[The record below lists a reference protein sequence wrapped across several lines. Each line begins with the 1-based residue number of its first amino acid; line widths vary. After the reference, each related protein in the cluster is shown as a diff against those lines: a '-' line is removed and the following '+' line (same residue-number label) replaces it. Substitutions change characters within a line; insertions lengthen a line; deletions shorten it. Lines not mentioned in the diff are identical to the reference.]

1 MTDLAKTVP
10 DKTAPEPAATTSAA
24 VNLAGSKP
32 AKENTWLKRWLIPA
46 LGLLLLLAG
55 IVYFLLPVVLG
66 PKVKV
71 FQLQRGELIQTIVS
85 SGRIETPAR
94 VDIGTQVTGRV
105 ALVPVKEGQTVKA
118 GELLIEL
125 DGSDEKAALMQATAA
140 VHQAEVKLRQFH
152 AQTQPMA
159 EQALAQAQAN
169 LSNVQKQYARTRD
182 LVEQGFVG
190 KAQLDDVQRNLDVAR
205 SQLSNTQL
213 QLQSAKPEGSD
224 YLLASSA
231 LAQARASQ
239 LVAQAKLSHSK
250 ITAIADGV
258 LISRD
263 VERGDIVQPGKLL
276 MTLSPLGLTQLLVQ
290 IDEKN
295 LRYLQLG
302 QSAQATA
309 DAYPGQKF
317 TAQVAYINPGVNA
330 QRGSVDVKLTVAAP
344 PAFLKQDMTVSLEI
358 EVARRKDALS
368 LNAEAIHD
376 AVSVS
381 PWVMLIDHG
390 KAVRRPVTLGVRGDK
405 SVEIKSGLRETDLV
419 LPATGIVLAEG
430 KRVRAQPAK
439 PIVATALTA
448 HP

>member
-1 MTDLAKTVP
+1 M
-10 DKTAPEPAATTSAA
+10 
-24 VNLAGSKP
+24 
-32 AKENTWLKRWLIPA
+32 
-46 LGLLLLLAG
+46 
-55 IVYFLLPVVLG
+55 
-66 PKVKV
+66 
-71 FQLQRGELIQTIVS
+71 
-85 SGRIETPAR
+85 
-94 VDIGTQVTGRV
+94 
-105 ALVPVKEGQTVKA
+105 KA

-125 DGSDEKAALMQATAA
+125 DGSDEKAALVQASAA
-140 VHQAEVKLRQFH
+140 VRQAEVKLRQFH

-159 EQALAQAQAN
+159 EQTLAQTQAN

-182 LVEQGFVG
+182 LVAQGFVG

-205 SQLSNTQL
+205 SQLSSAQL

-231 LAQARASQ
+231 LEQAHASQ
-239 LVAQAKLSHSK
+239 LVAQAKLDHSK
-250 ITAIADGV
+250 IMAIADGV

-263 VERGDIVQPGKLL
+263 VERGDIVQPGKVL
-276 MTLSPLGLTQLLVQ
+276 MTLSPVGLTQLLVQ

-317 TAQVAYINPGVNA
+317 TAQVVYINPGVNA
-330 QRGSVDVKLTVAAP
+330 QRGAVDVKLTVATP

-358 EVARRKDALS
+358 EVARRKNALS

-376 AVSVS
+376 AASAT

-390 KAVRRPVTLGVRGDK
+390 KAVRRTVTLGVRGDK
-405 SVEIKSGLRETDLV
+405 SVEIKSGLRDADLI
-419 LPATGIVLAEG
+419 LPATGIVVTEG
-430 KRVRAQPAK
+430 KRVRAQSST
-439 PIVATALTA
+439 PIATT